1 MNTPVQNFKPTPMPT
16 ADHVRALLR
25 LGLPLIGGHV
35 AQFAIGLTD
44 TIMLGWYSVE
54 SLAAVV
60 LGSTFFFVIFILGS
74 GFAIAV
80 MPLVAEAD
88 AEGDEQALRRVTRM
102 GLWLSLIFGVIVQPL
117 FFLSQPILL
126 GLQQEPEVAEL
137 AQAYLRIAGLGLI
150 PALLVM
156 VLKSYL
162 AALEHTSVVFWVTLA
177 AVPVNVVVNYG
188 LIFGNWGL
196 PEMGVR
202 GAAIASIIVQF
213 VSLAGVI
220 LYAVR
225 ALPQHVLFARI
236 WRPDWEVFAQVFRL
250 GLPIGLTNLA
260 EVGLFAASSLMM
272 GWLGTI
278 PLAAHGIA
286 LQLASLAFM
295 VHLGL
300 SNAATV
306 RAGNA
311 LGRKDAD
318 HMARGAWV
326 AIVMSLSIA
335 FIAVTLFLLF
345 PEQLLGLF
353 IDPEETQREAIL
365 AIGVGLLYTAALF
378 QVVDGAQ
385 VMALGLLRGVQDTR
399 GPMVIAAVSYWI
411 IGVPCAYVLG
421 FVVGLGGQGVW
432 LGLVVGL
439 TAAAI
444 LLMARFWITDLSRL
458 RKRFAEGKSG

>member
-1 MNTPVQNFKPTPMPT
+1 MRTS
-16 ADHVRALLR
+16 DHVRALLR
-25 LGLPLIGGHV
+25 IGLPLIGGHV
-35 AQFAIGLTD
+35 AQFGIGFTD
-44 TIMLGWYSVE
+44 TVMLGRYSVDA
-54 SLAAVV
+54 LAAVV
-60 LGSTFFFVIFILGS
+60 LGSTFFFVLFILGS

-102 GLWLSLIFGVIVQPL
+102 GLWLSLIFGFLVQPL
-117 FFLSQPILL
+117 FMLSGPILFSAQQAPDIAELSQ
-126 GLQQEPEVAEL
+126 E
-137 AQAYLRIAGLGLI
+137 YLRIAGLGLV

-162 AALEHTSVVFWVTLA
+162 AALEHTRVVFWVTVV
-177 AVPVNVVVNYG
+177 AVPVNAVVNYA

-196 PEMGVR
+196 PEMGMR

-213 VSLAGVI
+213 VSLIGVVV
-220 LYAVR
+220 YALR
-225 ALPQHVLFARI
+225 ALPQHQLFARL
-236 WRPDWEVFAQVFRL
+236 WRPDWDVFTQVFRL

-272 GWLGTI
+272 GKLGKI
-278 PLAAHGIA
+278 PLAAHGGA

-295 VHLGL
+295 IHLGL

-311 LGRKDAD
+311 MGRKDAD

-326 AIVMSLSIA
+326 AIVASLLTA
-335 FIAVTLFLLF
+335 FIAVAIFLIF
-345 PEQLLGLF
+345 PEQLLGFF
-353 IDPEETQREAIL
+353 IDPEEVQREAII
-365 AIGVGLLYTAALF
+365 ATGVTLLYVAALF
-378 QVVDGAQ
+378 QVMDGAQ

-411 IGVPCAYVLG
+411 IGVPSAYVLG
-421 FVVGLGGQGVW
+421 FTFGMGGEGVW
-432 LGLVVGL
+432 LGLVCGL
-439 TAAAI
+439 TAAGI
-444 LLMARFWITDLSRL
+444 LLMYRFWITDLNRL
-458 RKRFAEGKSG
+458 RKRFQEQKASA